1 LEISRVMSFLMRKT
15 LTAKSID
22 SFPPALA
29 RRYEVWDQTLP
40 SFGIRIS
47 HTGRKTWFVSC
58 RTCGHLKRHTIGTY
72 PALSLSDAREIARK
86 IIGDIQ
92 RGAYGAPTEKSGA
105 PTVSE
110 TIPEFISRYAKPKN
124 RGWRE
129 TERILTKFSPLSNK
143 RLDEVKRSDIVKVL
157 DDIIASGAPFRA
169 NRALAAIK
177 KLFAWSLD
185 RGLIEINAIA
195 GIRPPTKERHRD
207 RVLSDGEIARLWS
220 ASEELGYPFGPLLQL
235 LLLTAQR
242 RGEVAEMRWSQ
253 VDFERHVWT
262 IPSEGAKNGRAHDVP
277 LSDMALEVLR
287 TLPRFVRSDFVFT
300 TNGRGPIS
308 GFGRM
313 KRNLDARMGV
323 TGWRLHDLRRTAASG
338 MARLGTAPHVIEKV
352 LNHISGTISGVAAV
366 YNRHGYEQEKREA
379 LEQWAFHLAPIAS
392 ARPVNQHAPHPQK
405 VLANAS

>member
-1 LEISRVMSFLMRKT
+1 MRKK

-40 SFGIRIS
+40 SFGVRIS

-58 RTCGHLKRHTIGTY
+58 RTSGRLKRHTIGTY
-72 PALSLSDAREIARK
+72 PALSLSDAREVARK

-92 RGAYGAPTEKSGA
+92 RGAYEAPTAGAPTLG
-105 PTVSE
+105 E

-129 TERILTKFSPLSNK
+129 TNRILTKFFSLYNK

-157 DDIIASGAPFRA
+157 DDIIAGGAPFRA

-177 KLFAWSLD
+177 KLFAWSLG
-185 RGLIEINAIA
+185 RGLIEINPIA

-207 RVLSDGEIARLWS
+207 RVLRDGEIARLWS

-253 VDFERHVWT
+253 VDFERRVWT
-262 IPSEGAKNGRAHDVP
+262 IPSEAAKNGRAHEVP
-277 LSDMALEVLR
+277 LSDMALEILR
-287 TLPRFVRSDFVFT
+287 TLPRFVRPDFVFT
-300 TNGRGPIS
+300 TTGHSPIS

-313 KRNLDARMGV
+313 KRNLDTRMGV

-352 LNHISGTISGVAAV
+352 LNHVSGTISGVAAV
-366 YNRHGYEQEKREA
+366 YNVHGYDCEKREA
-379 LEQWAFHLAPIAS
+379 LQRWGSYLAPIAS
-392 ARPVNQHAPHPQK
+392 AYSVDHHAPNQEE

>member
-1 LEISRVMSFLMRKT
+1 MRKK
-15 LTAKSID
+15 LTAKSIE

-40 SFGIRIS
+40 SFGVRIS
-47 HTGRKTWFVSC
+47 HTGRKTWFVSS
-58 RTCGHLKRHTIGTY
+58 RTCGRLKRHTIGTY
-72 PALSLSDAREIARK
+72 PVLSLSDAREIARK

-92 RGAYGAPTEKSGA
+92 RGTYETPAEKCGAPTLG
-105 PTVSE
+105 E
-110 TIPEFISRYAKPKN
+110 TIPEFISRYARPKN

-129 TERILTKFSPLSNK
+129 TERILVKFSPLYNK
-143 RLDEVKRSDIVKVL
+143 CLDEVKRSDIVKVL

-185 RGLIEINAIA
+185 RGLIEINPIA
-195 GIRPPTKERHRD
+195 GIRPPTKERSRD
-207 RVLSDGEIARLWS
+207 RVLSDGEIGRLWS

-242 RGEVAEMRWSQ
+242 RGEVAKMRWSH
-253 VDFERHVWT
+253 VDFERRIWT
-262 IPSEGAKNGRAHDVP
+262 IPSEAAKNGRAHEVP
-277 LSDMALEVLR
+277 LSDMVLDVFR
-287 TLPRFVRSDFVFT
+287 GLPTFVRSDFVFT
-300 TNGRGPIS
+300 TTGRSPIS

-313 KRNLDARMGV
+313 KRNLDAKMGV

-352 LNHISGTISGVAAV
+352 LNHVSGTISGVAAV
-366 YNRHGYEQEKREA
+366 YIRHGFKEEKAEA
-379 LEQWAFHLAPIAS
+379 LLRWVSHLAHVAS
-392 ARPVNQHAPHPQK
+392 ARSVEHHAPNPEAAAL
-405 VLANAS
+405 VIAS